1 MWTISDNTL
10 VSILFLSNSSY
21 RQRKHFVWKLPQ
33 EWTRILRAWFFSFWR
48 CYTKIHVTQITRTSA
63 RFVPGCTKGP
73 SRGSCPR
80 ATSPQ
85 VLYPTPR
92 LNRYSWLSTSG
103 IFKEIEG
110 VSNVKDCVVR
120 CCRHEQCN
128 VAFMT
133 DDKCYQVTCT
143 TDELCKP
150 VLSPNSD
157 SKEHVFMVL
166 VKPTGE
172 DSWQDVLSQGW

>member
-1 MWTISDNTL
+1 
-10 VSILFLSNSSY
+10 
-21 RQRKHFVWKLPQ
+21 
-33 EWTRILRAWFFSFWR
+33 
-48 CYTKIHVTQITRTSA
+48 
-63 RFVPGCTKGP
+63 
-73 SRGSCPR
+73 
-80 ATSPQ
+80 
-85 VLYPTPR
+85 
-92 LNRYSWLSTSG
+92 
-103 IFKEIEG
+103 
-110 VSNVKDCVVR
+110 VKDCVVR